1 MTLPPIDLAAQYAE
15 QEAVFRAARPDLEGL
30 APCCGHCVHISRET
44 IGTHGQCALD
54 AVIRVLNHECANEG
68 FTYDAR
74 PLWEQYPWISKQEW
88 QRKDGML
95 VGTEEAFKDHV
106 AAGGSMDDLPTL
118 RVGGK
123 RLVFPVSPGV
133 PLGEAA
139 FTEDPYGLL
148 PTADAVSAKLNELQ
162 AARAAKAKGAA

>member
-1 MTLPPIDLAAQYAE
+1 MIDLAAQYAE

-30 APCCGHCVHISRET
+30 APCCGHCVHISREV

-54 AVIRVLNHECANEG
+54 AVIRSLHTPCDNQG

-74 PLWEQYPWISKQEW
+74 PLWEQYPWISEREW
-88 QRKDGML
+88 KKKDGML

-106 AAGGSMDDLPTL
+106 AAGGTMEELPTL
-118 RVGGK
+118 RVGGRK
-123 RLVFPVSPGV
+123 LVFPVSPGV

-139 FTEDPYGLL
+139 FSADPYGL
-148 PTADAVSAKLNELQ
+148 PVTAGDVSAKLAELQ
-162 AARAAKAKGAA
+162 AAREARAKGAA